1 MMSSSSTISSGSRS
15 SQSAG
20 YEGSIELESPL
31 HSVSRFLLVAALFVS
46 PWLYGAVQPWA
57 WGCLVLLAA
66 TLLFMWGLGCIQD
79 GVLRL
84 VWSPLYWPGV
94 LFLTVGIV
102 QLLGHRSLDRFG
114 TRESL
119 LKLVAGLIFFFLAC
133 QLFGGRKDRSGVH
146 AGFGF
151 AVSLLAFVMSLFA
164 ILQYVSSRN
173 LNLVYWTVKSPG
185 WTFGPYINH
194 NHYGGLM
201 EMLIP
206 IAVTFF
212 LSRSR
217 TDPLRPLLGFA
228 SLLPLASLLLSG
240 SRGAFISLLVEVLI
254 LGGILLW
261 LSPAERRRDVTLGVS
276 FVLVVAALFFLWIDP
291 GDVSTRLAT
300 VFHRGGAAEV
310 SMNGRLVVSRDSLG
324 IVRDHPVLGT
334 GLGSFGVV
342 YPRYMSFS
350 SDLLWDHAHDDYV
363 EALAETGIVGGVIIL
378 FALMLFF
385 PLAFGGLRERL
396 RGEAGWIQ
404 LGAALGCCG
413 LLVHSFVDFN
423 LHIPANAAWFAVCA
437 GIATARLQPHH
448 DTLGEH
454 HSPALCGKPV

>member
-1 MMSSSSTISSGSRS
+1 MMPSSSTISFGSSS
-15 SQSAG
+15 SQSTG
-20 YEGSIELESPL
+20 YESSFEPESPL
-31 HSVSRFLLVAALFVS
+31 HSISRFLLVAVLFVS

-66 TLLFMWGLGCIQD
+66 ALLFLWGLGCIQD

-84 VWSPLYWPGV
+84 VWSPLYWPGL
-94 LFLTVGIV
+94 LFLAVGIV

-119 LKLVAGLIFFFLAC
+119 LKLTADLIFFFLAC

-146 AGFGF
+146 AGLGL

-164 ILQYVSSRN
+164 ILQYFSSRN
-173 LNLVYWTVKSPG
+173 LGLVYWTVKSPG

-206 IAVTFF
+206 IAVAFF

-228 SLLPLASLLLSG
+228 ALLPVASLLLSG
-240 SRGAFISLLVEVLI
+240 SRGAFISMLVEVLI
-254 LGGILLW
+254 LGGILLL
-261 LSPAERRRDVTLGVS
+261 LSPAERRRDVTVGVVL
-276 FVLVVAALFFLWIDP
+276 VLVVAALFFLWIDP
-291 GDVSTRLAT
+291 GDVSKRLAT
-300 VFHRGGAAEV
+300 VLNRGGAAEV
-310 SMNGRLVVSRDSLG
+310 SMSSRVAVSRDSAG
-324 IVRDHPVLGT
+324 IVRDYPVLGT

-342 YPRYMSFS
+342 FPRYMSFS
-350 SDLLWDHAHDDYV
+350 SDLLWDHVHDDYV
-363 EALAETGIVGGVIIL
+363 EALTETGIVGGVIIL

-385 PLAFGGLRERL
+385 PLAFGRLSERL
-396 RGEAGWIQ
+396 RGGAGWIQ

-423 LHIPANAAWFAVCA
+423 LHIPANAAWFAACA
-437 GIATARLQPHH
+437 GIATSQLPPHH
-448 DTLGEH
+448 N
-454 HSPALCGKPV
+454 P